1 MFWKLSFFTLSFKL
15 KRGDPFIGLMLADGF
30 FIPGDILVLGDWFFL
45 GVFSWFLGDVFG
57 LFGEDVFGLFGDDV
71 FGLFGEL
78 TFSTVLRTVLLG
90 PFLEEE
96 LGVPDVWDLGDEAL
110 LFLPFIGGVCGGEP
124 TNAKPRRSLGVGE
137 RGKVEAFDI
146 GVDGDWDAMSPMPQ
160 HKSMNLA

>member
-1 MFWKLSFFTLSFKL
+1 
-15 KRGDPFIGLMLADGF
+15 MLADGF

-96 LGVPDVWDLGDEAL
+96 LGVPDV
-110 LFLPFIGGVCGGEP
+110 
-124 TNAKPRRSLGVGE
+124 
-137 RGKVEAFDI
+137 
-146 GVDGDWDAMSPMPQ
+146 
-160 HKSMNLA
+160 